1 MPRLSLCL
9 IARDEARFLPDCLAS
24 VAGTVD
30 EIVVADTGS
39 QDHTADIAAAAGARV
54 VHHAWADDFAAARNA
69 ALDASTGDWIL
80 VLDADERLAPGAG
93 TAIREAISAGGFHCG
108 LLPLHNAN
116 ALDASAREIL
126 SGAARIGEPVALPRL
141 LQRDDAL
148 RWWGA
153 IHETVGPWVASGR
166 TARMVDAPLIHLGAV
181 PSLRDARDKGTRN
194 RALLERHLTRQPDD
208 AWARAYL
215 AWELLDAGHLDR
227 ATRQAA
233 RAWTDALAARD
244 GADPLG
250 RARDLSQAAT
260 LRAFTQLQT
269 DDPAGALST
278 LDEAVR
284 RGVDHPNLAMLR
296 GAALD
301 GIPAPEP
308 EAVDRAITAL
318 AAARSEH
325 GRVLPTTP
333 IPGATSWGAATF
345 EAGLRLRR
353 GEHDAVLPLLD
364 EALSSRPEHRQ
375 AIVLRAEALIAN
387 GAGTAAL
394 TELESLLGT
403 DDTPDAWTVAAR
415 AAHAVD
421 DPATAAACISRAR
434 NAEKHG
440 WAALRRRASLAR
452 LEETIR
458 ARQALERLIGGRPAP
473 SPDPDA
479 TLAAGADALASGDPG
494 TAITRAAAALAA
506 APGNATAWTILGA
519 ALREAGL
526 APQAETAVR
535 TALALAP
542 DTALARRVLAGL
554 LIDRQDRSTAARH
567 LRAARDSEALASLG
581 VHREGTGHATDLD
594 VLTSAEDPR
603 LLEGLLDAL
612 ALQDP
617 SAGAFRVLVIGPAA
631 VSEACAAPRPF
642 PVQRLPDL
650 PTAVAGLREG
660 VVVLL
665 GADRR
670 PGPGLLG
677 QHRAAHAGPQRV
689 MVGAGGVAPLDAPS
703 ELDVVLDAHEAH
715 PPPGG
720 WHDDPGS
727 HASLPANLLKAI
739 PSDRWDGGG
748 LRQLPGLLSESGYRP
763 VFLAACRAPRCRAP
777 ELATLRAAA
786 RARSR
791 ESAEPRARGRSVEAM
806 KATLAKRTEVDGA
819 RAGIRRAAAALS
831 RAACRRGRPEG
842 EALSARV
849 KALKQVLEWDRIEA
863 AALVS
868 TGRAEHPTPL
878 IDRLTSVV
886 MLNLNGDGH
895 LYGAV
900 ESLRRHSPGPI
911 ELIVVDNG
919 STDASLPWLRAQ
931 RDIVV
936 LEMGENIGAPAGR
949 NRGLE
954 VARGDT
960 ILFCDNDVVFTP
972 GWRELLIEQ
981 LTAWPDVG
989 AVGPMSDVVV
999 GSQLVDAPPP
1009 QGADLD
1015 RWAQAFTRQ
1024 NRGRST
1030 WSGRLILF
1038 CMMFRR
1044 AAIEQIGGI
1053 DPRYGRWGFED
1064 DDLSIRLARAGWHQR
1079 VAGDCFIQHLGSQT
1093 SRSANLDYDALLLEN
1108 WERFKHRWGL
1118 DPDLPYRAPVS
1129 LDPILQRPW
1138 DASVDFVPFRRE
1150 GWTPPSGPLRLLR
1163 WKR

>member
-24 VAGTVD
+24 VAGLVD
-30 EIVVADTGS
+30 EIVLADTGS
-39 QDHTADIAAAAGARV
+39 QDRTVAIAEAAGARV

-108 LLPLHNAN
+108 LLPLHNADS
-116 ALDASAREIL
+116 LHASAREVL
-126 SGAARIGEPVALPRL
+126 SGTARIGEPVALPRL

-166 TARMVDAPLIHLGAV
+166 TVRMVDAPLVHLGAV

-194 RALLERHLTRQPDD
+194 RALLERHLTREPED

-215 AWELLDAGHLDR
+215 AWELLDAGNLDR
-227 ATRQAA
+227 ASRQAA
-233 RAWTDALAARD
+233 RAWSDALAARD
-244 GADPLG
+244 GSDPLG

-260 LRAFTQLQT
+260 LRAFTQLRT
-269 DDPAGALST
+269 GDAEGALST
-278 LDEAVR
+278 IEEAVR

-301 GIPAPEP
+301 GVAAPGSE
-308 EAVDRAITAL
+308 EIDRAIAAL
-318 AAARSEH
+318 VEARSQH
-325 GRVLPTTP
+325 GQVLPTTP

-353 GEHDAVLPLLD
+353 GEVDTTLALLD
-364 EALSSRPEHRQ
+364 EALSTRPGYGP
-375 AIVLRAEALIAN
+375 AILLGAEAFVAK
-387 GAGTAAL
+387 GAGAAAL
-394 TELESLLGT
+394 TALESMLGT

-415 AAHAVD
+415 AAHAAGD
-421 DPATAAACISRAR
+421 AATAGAFVARAR
-434 NAEKHG
+434 KAERNG
-440 WAALRRRASLAR
+440 WAALRRRADLAR
-452 LEETIR
+452 LEETLR
-458 ARQALERLIGGRPAP
+458 ASQVLAQLIGGRPAP
-473 SPDPDA
+473 AEDP
-479 TLAAGADALASGDPG
+479 AAAVAASADALASGDPG
-494 TAITRAAAALAA
+494 AATAHSAAALAA
-506 APGNATAWTILGA
+506 EPGHATAWTILGA

-526 APQAETAVR
+526 PVQAETALR
-535 TALALAP
+535 TALALDP
-542 DTALARRVLAGL
+542 GIRLARRALAAVLV
-554 LIDRQDRSTAARH
+554 DRGEPWAAARH
-567 LRAARDSEALASLG
+567 LRAASDQEGLEALG
-581 VHREGTGHATDLD
+581 VHRAGDGGAPDLD
-594 VLTSAEDPR
+594 VLTQTDDPE

-612 ALQDP
+612 ALQDAA
-617 SAGAFRVLVIGPAA
+617 AGAFQVVVIGPATL
-631 VSEACAAPRPF
+631 SQACAAPRPF
-642 PVQRLPDL
+642 PIRHVADL
-650 PTAVAGLREG
+650 PGALAGLSSG
-660 VVVLL
+660 IVVLL

-670 PGPGLLG
+670 PSPDLLG
-677 QHRAAHAGPQRV
+677 QHRAAHVGPARV
-689 MVGAGGVAPLDAPS
+689 VVGAGGVDPLDAPT
-703 ELDVVLDAHEAH
+703 ELDVVLDAYEAL
-715 PPPGG
+715 PPPGA
-720 WHDDPGS
+720 WHDEPDA
-727 HASLPANLLKAI
+727 HASLPARLLK
-739 PSDRWDGGG
+739 SDRWSGGG
-748 LRQLPGLLSESGYRP
+748 LRRLPELLSEREHAP
-763 VFLAACRAPRCRAP
+763 VFLADCRAARCRAP
-777 ELATLRAAA
+777 ELETLRANA
-786 RARSR
+786 
-791 ESAEPRARGRSVEAM
+791 RARGREGVEPASRARSVDAM
-806 KATLAKRTEVDGA
+806 KATLKTRTQVDEA
-819 RAGIRRAAAALS
+819 RPGIRRVTDALL
-831 RAACRRGRPEG
+831 RASCRRGRPEG

-849 KALKQVLEWDRIEA
+849 ASLKRVLEWDRLGA
-863 AALVS
+863 AALAS
-868 TGRAEHPTPL
+868 TGCTERSPPL

-919 STDASLPWLRAQ
+919 STDASLPWLREQ
-931 RDIVV
+931 RDIVL

-954 VARGDT
+954 VARGET
-960 ILFCDNDVVFTP
+960 ILFCDNDVVFTH
-972 GWRELLIEQ
+972 GWRELLLEQ

-1009 QGADLD
+1009 QDADLD
-1015 RWAQAFTRQ
+1015 SWARAFTQ
-1024 NRGRST
+1024 QHRGHST

-1079 VAGDCFIQHLGSQT
+1079 VAGDCFIQHLGSRT
-1093 SRSANLDYDALLLEN
+1093 SRSANLDYEALLLEN
-1108 WERFKHRWGL
+1108 WQHFKQRWDL
-1118 DPDLPYRAPVS
+1118 DADLPYRAPVP

-1138 DASVDFVPFRRE
+1138 DASRDFVPFRRA
-1150 GWTPPSGPLRLLR
+1150 GWAPPSGPLRLLR
-1163 WKR
+1163 WKQ